1 GLLDG
6 FLKLRT
12 GSSLATVGRDALLYA
27 VIAGIVARGVLRRQR
42 LQLPPLS
49 GWVLAFV
56 VVVVVQMANPADFG
70 IRHTAGA
77 LRPHLE
83 FVPLFFIG
91 YAVLRTRAALRA
103 FFVLM
108 LVIATANGI
117 VGFVQLN
124 LTPAQLAAWGPGYAQ
139 RINGTGLGVSQV
151 SGRVFFTRGKPR

>member
-1 GLLDG
+1 
-6 FLKLRT
+6 
-12 GSSLATVGRDALLYA
+12 
-27 VIAGIVARGVLRRQR
+27 
-42 LQLPPLS
+42 LPPLS
-49 GWVLAFV
+49 GWILAFV

-70 IRHTAGA
+70 IRHTVGA

-91 YAVLRTRAALRA
+91 YWVLRTRARLRA

-124 LTPAQLAAWGPGYAQ
+124 LTPSQLAAGGPGYAQ

-151 SGRVFFTRGKPR
+151 SGRVFFTGGKPRTRPFGLGSDAGVGEGWGMLALGGALALIALAAREPAGRW